1 MKPIHQT
8 LYLIGLTA
16 ILTSQTSINLAQN
29 SPIFTPDKVRYI
41 AKKIKAEDLVNQAIV
56 KAQNGDNQGAIADLT
71 QAITMEPEYAKAYH
85 YRGIARSAMGDK
97 AGAIADFQSAANL
110 FQQQKKI
117 DDYQQAIGAIQY
129 LQR

>member
-1 MKPIHQT
+1 MRPIHQT
-8 LYLIGLTA
+8 IFLIGLTA
-16 ILTSQTSINLAQN
+16 IFTSQTSINLAQN
-29 SPIFTPDKVRYI
+29 SPIYSPNSIRYI
-41 AKKIKAEDLVNQAIV
+41 AKIKAEDLVNQAIV

-71 QAITMEPEYAKAYH
+71 QALNMEPEYAKAYH
-85 YRGIARSAMGDK
+85 YRGIARAAMGDK